1 MVCVDQFC
9 PTSFPM
15 CGGGRVGK
23 GRHHQVHIFPACLV
37 RWLEEA
43 QSEHFEEILCIVK
56 LSNKAFIGRLGY
68 AVHTMHWTWRPERL
82 PNVGTACLVKCKL
95 PLLSQ
100 P

>member
-37 RWLEEA
+37 RWLA
-43 QSEHFEEILCIVK
+43 KALSELFLNSVYCQFV
-56 LSNKAFIGRLGY
+56 LPNKAFIGRLGY
-68 AVHTMHWTWRPERL
+68 ALEAREAP
-82 PNVGTACLVKCKL
+82 
-95 PLLSQ
+95 
-100 P
+100 